1 MSSGLA
7 RAIIVVVI
15 ETRKTIELRTSIPG
29 PKSSALGQRRAAA
42 VARGV
47 ASGLPVYVAAAH
59 GATVTDVDGNVFLDF
74 TGGIG
79 VQNAGHTPAT
89 VTAAIAEQAARFV
102 HTCFMV
108 GPYEPYVDVCER
120 LVRLAPG
127 PAPKKAALFT
137 SGAEALENAVKIA
150 RAHTGRDA
158 VVVFSHAYHGR
169 TNLTM
174 AMTGK
179 HAPYKRGFGP
189 FAPEIYRALMPYPFR
204 GVSTEF
210 AIARLEELVEVEIGP
225 DRLAAI
231 VIEPV
236 AGEGG
241 FIPAPAEFLRAI
253 RALCDRGGAVMVA
266 DEVQTGFGRTGTM
279 FACEQAGVEPD
290 LITVAKSIAA
300 GMPLSGVVGKSAIMD
315 APLPGGLG
323 GTYGGNP
330 VACAAAVEAMKL
342 IEDPAFL
349 ARAKDIGE
357 TVTARFGVWQNRF
370 PALGDVRGVGPM
382 IAFELAADDAAK
394 TPDAALTARIHRA
407 AYERG
412 LMLVKAGTYDNV
424 IRFLAPLVI
433 SDEQL
438 AEGLDVLEAALLAA
452 TA

>member
-1 MSSGLA
+1 M
-7 RAIIVVVI
+7 I
-15 ETRKTIELRTSIPG
+15 ETRKTIELRTSVPG
-29 PKSSALGQRRAAA
+29 PESRALSERRAAA

-79 VQNAGHTPAT
+79 VQNAGHTPAA
-89 VTAAIAEQAARFV
+89 VSAAIAAQAARFA

-108 GPYEPYVDVCER
+108 APYEPYVDVCER
-120 LVRLAPG
+120 LARLAPG
-127 PAPKKAALFT
+127 AGPKKAALFT

-158 VVVFSHAYHGR
+158 IVVFSHGYHGR
-169 TNLTM
+169 TNLTL
-174 AMTGK
+174 AMTSK

-210 AIARLEELVEVEIGP
+210 AIARLEELVGVEIGA

-241 FIPAPAEFLRAI
+241 FIPAPAAFLQAI
-253 RALCDRGGAVMVA
+253 RALCERTGAVMVA

-279 FACEQAGVEPD
+279 FACEQADVEPD
-290 LITVAKSIAA
+290 LIAVAKSLAA
-300 GMPLSGVVGKSAIMD
+300 GMPLSGVVGRAEIMD
-315 APLPGGLG
+315 APGPSGLG

-330 VACAAAVEAMKL
+330 VACAAAVEVMKL
-342 IEDPAFL
+342 IEEPAFL
-349 ARAKDIGE
+349 ARAKRIGA
-357 TVTARFGVWQNRF
+357 TVTARFRAWQSRF
-370 PALGDVRGVGPM
+370 PAIGDVRGIGPM
-382 IAFELAADDAAK
+382 VAFELVAGDAAK
-394 TPDAALTARIHRA
+394 TPDGALTSRIHRA
-407 AYERG
+407 AFERG

-438 AEGLDVLEAALLAA
+438 AEGLDVLEAALAAA
-452 TA
+452 TAASA